1 MLNFEFGTMASGKTK
16 NLIEDYMSVVG
27 DGKHALIWN
36 SELDSRHEGFVSSRN
51 GELNDIQAS
60 LYKSTTNLFNKFFI
74 EMAKRGW
81 TISNSKNFGKH
92 TFLFIDEAQF
102 LTEQQVDQLSVI
114 ADFEDVT
121 VNCYGLR
128 TDFTSH
134 LFEGSKRL
142 FEVAD
147 NSFET
152 KETYCRRCKTGSAI
166 FNARF
171 YNEEL
176 CDGEDNQIMIDD
188 DDKVDYFPLCRVCYR
203 TIKENYNENDNN

>member
-1 MLNFEFGTMASGKTK
+1 MLNFEFGTMVSGKTQ
-16 NLIEDYMSVVG
+16 NLIEDYITVVN

-36 SELDSRHEGFVSSRN
+36 SELDSRHEGYVSSRN
-51 GELNDIQAS
+51 GELDDVQAL
-60 LYKSTTNLFNKFFI
+60 LYKSTTNLFNKFFV

-81 TISNSKNFGKH
+81 TISNSKSGKH
-92 TFLFIDEAQF
+92 TFLFVDEAQF
-102 LTEQQVDQLSVI
+102 LTGQQVDQLSFI

-128 TDFTSH
+128 TDFNGK

-152 KETYCRRCKTGSAI
+152 KETYCRRCKTRSAI

-171 YNEEL
+171 CNEEL
-176 CDGEDNQIMIDD
+176 CSGEDNQIMIDD
-188 DDKVDYFPLCRVCYR
+188 DDKVDYVPLCRACYR

>member
-27 DGKHALIWN
+27 DGNHALIWN

-152 KETYCRRCKTGSAI
+152 KETYCRRCKTGLAI

-171 YNEEL
+171 YNGEL

-188 DDKVDYFPLCRVCYR
+188 DDKVDYVPLCKVCYR

>member
-1 MLNFEFGTMASGKTK
+1 MLNFEFGTMASGKTE
-16 NLIEDYMSVVG
+16 NLIEDYTSVTS

-51 GELNDIQAS
+51 RELDDIQAS

-81 TISNSKNFGKH
+81 TISNSKSGEH
-92 TFLFIDEAQF
+92 TFLYIDEAQF
-102 LTEQQVDQLSVI
+102 LTEQQVDQLSVL
-114 ADFEDVT
+114 ADFEDIT

-128 TDFTSH
+128 TDFKGH

-152 KETYCRRCKTGSAI
+152 KETYCRRCKIRSAI
-166 FNARF
+166 FNALF
-171 YNEEL
+171 YDEEL
-176 CDGEDNQIMIDD
+176 CDGGDNQIMIDD
-188 DDKVDYFPLCRVCYR
+188 DNKVDYVPLCRVCYR

>member
-1 MLNFEFGTMASGKTK
+1 MLNFEFGVMESGKTE
-16 NLIEDYMSVVG
+16 NLIEDYTSLVRE
-27 DGKHALIWN
+27 DKHALVWN
-36 SELDSRHEGFVSSRN
+36 SALDSRHEGYVSSRN
-51 GELNDIQAS
+51 AELEDIQS
-60 LYKSTTNLFNKFFI
+60 SPYKNTTNLFNKFFI

-81 TISNSKNFGKH
+81 TVSNSKNSGEH
-92 TFLFIDEAQF
+92 TFLFVDEAQF

-128 TDFTSH
+128 TDFNGR

-152 KETYCRRCKTGSAI
+152 ETFCRRCKTRSAI

-171 YNEEL
+171 YKEEL
-176 CDGEDNQIMIDD
+176 YNGEDKQIMIDNG
-188 DDKVDYFPLCRVCYR
+188 DKVDYVPLCRTCYR
-203 TIKENYNENDNN
+203 IVKENN

>member
-1 MLNFEFGTMASGKTK
+1 MLNFEFGTMASGKTE
-16 NLIEDYMSVVG
+16 NLIEDYITVVN
-27 DGKHALIWN
+27 DGKHALVWN

-51 GELNDIQAS
+51 GELDDIQAS
-60 LYKSTTNLFNKFFI
+60 LYKSTTNLFNRFFI

-81 TISNSKNFGKH
+81 TISNSKSGKH

-102 LTEQQVDQLSVI
+102 LTEQQVDQLSVL
-114 ADFEDVT
+114 ADFEDIT

-128 TDFTSH
+128 TDFRGK

-152 KETYCRRCKTGSAI
+152 KETYCRRCKTRSAI
-166 FNARF
+166 FNTRF

-176 CDGEDNQIMIDD
+176 CDGDDNQIMIDD
-188 DDKVDYFPLCRVCYR
+188 DDKVDYVPLCRACYR
-203 TIKENYNENDNN
+203 TIKENYNENNDN